1 MQEQP
6 EDLSE
11 PSRNQSIDKPGPQE
25 SINMDGKSPET
36 MHMHYNLIYTM
47 ATTSGRKLLIWKLSK

>member
-6 EDLSE
+6 GDLLG
-11 PSRNQSIDKPGPQE
+11 PSRNQNIDKQRPQE
-25 SINMDGKSPET
+25 NKNMNGKSQEI
-36 MHMHYNLIYTM
+36 MHMPYNLIYTM

>member
-11 PSRNQSIDKPGPQE
+11 LSRNQSIDKPGPQE

>member
-6 EDLSE
+6 EDLLG

-25 SINMDGKSPET
+25 TINMDGKSHET

-47 ATTSGRKLLIWKLSK
+47 ATTSGRKLLI

>member
-11 PSRNQSIDKPGPQE
+11 PSRNQNIDTPGPQE
-25 SINMDGKSPET
+25 SINMDRKSPVT
-36 MHMHYNLIYTM
+36 MHMHYNLIFTM
-47 ATTSGRKLLIWKLSK
+47 AATNG